1 MAWQYPSARIVIDK
15 PIPNTRFDE
24 SLMPLRET
32 TDDPR
37 RKAELQS
44 LILAFLQQ
52 FVLWNCNL
60 ANSCALRCMKPVGMA
75 SKAEEAH
82 LPSDYESRYR

>member
-1 MAWQYPSARIVIDK
+1 MRIVIDK

-24 SLMPLRET
+24 SLVPLRET

-37 RKAELQS
+37 GKAELQS

-52 FVLWNCNL
+52 FVLWNCDW
-60 ANSCALRCMKPVGMA
+60 ANSCALRCMNPVGMA
-75 SKAEEAH
+75 LS
-82 LPSDYESRYR
+82 SRGGSSPL